1 MSHHHAVRPRHT
13 SGLARALAFGLTI
26 GLASAV
32 GGCAG
37 DGGPFAWFGKDPEVP
52 KAAPTGEFP
61 GFAVKPV
68 QRPPVLDAGGQA
80 AKETE
85 LETLAKQTRQRGD
98 EAAKEDGQ
106 Q

>member
-1 MSHHHAVRPRHT
+1 MSQKHASRPRPAKAVPRVAAFVVLMGL
-13 SGLARALAFGLTI
+13 SG
-26 GLASAV
+26 AV

-37 DGGPFAWFGKDPEVP
+37 DGGPFAWFGKDPDVP
-52 KAAPTGEFP
+52 KVAPTNDFP

-68 QRPPVLDAGGQA
+68 ARPPVLDAGGQA

-85 LETLAKQTRQRGD
+85 LESLAKQTRQRGD
-98 EAAKEDGQ
+98 EAAKDDTQ

>member
-1 MSHHHAVRPRHT
+1 MSHQHAIRPSRAFST
-13 SGLARALAFGLTI
+13 GRAVALVLTLGLAVTL
-26 GLASAV
+26 

-37 DGGPFAWFGKDPEVP
+37 DGGPFAWFGKDPDVP
-52 KAAPTGEFP
+52 KAAPTNQFP
-61 GFAVKPV
+61 GFADKPV

-80 AKETE
+80 AMETE

-98 EAAKEDGQ
+98 EATKEDVQ